1 MAYGD
6 REYMRLA
13 SSKSY
18 YKHQKRR
25 QDASRERMR
34 KAYAANPEKCIKST
48 VMSRKNNLEKALIRT
63 RKWQGAKLR
72 DDIQYHTRAKLRGRL
87 NKAIKR
93 GDNSSTRGLG
103 CTIGELRAWLESQFS
118 PEMSWENYAVVWW
131 LHHKK
136 PLSAF
141 DLTNNDQLKKAVH
154 YTNIQPMII
163 RDSIRKGVVR
173 KNRRLPL
180 ARTHSPTS
188 SPPLPGLGA

>member
-25 QDASRERMR
+25 QDDSRERMR

-48 VMSRKNNLEKALIRT
+48 VMARKNNLEKALIRT
-63 RKWQGAKLR
+63 RKWQSAKLR
-72 DDIQYHTRAKLRGRL
+72 NDIQYHTRAKLRGRL

-93 GDNSSTRGLG
+93 ADNSSTRDLG

-118 PEMSWENYAVVWW
+118 PEMNWENYAVVWW

-141 DLTNNDQLKKAVH
+141 DLTSREQLKKACH

-180 ARTHSPTS
+180 ARMHSPIS
-188 SPPLPGLGA
+188 SPPSPVQGA